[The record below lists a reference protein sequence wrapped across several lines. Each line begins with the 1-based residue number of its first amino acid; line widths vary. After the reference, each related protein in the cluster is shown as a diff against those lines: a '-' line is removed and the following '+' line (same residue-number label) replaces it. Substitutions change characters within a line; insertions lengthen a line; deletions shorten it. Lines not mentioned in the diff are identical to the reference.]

1 MRDKKGDIKKEVL
14 IKEPKPDSTILDY
27 IWYYMKIFFA
37 TIMSVVGTF
46 SWLLKA
52 IVVVICT
59 MLISAIIV
67 CSVGYVKIKPTLDEC
82 REIAYDKLAQMKKTD
97 FSMLS
102 DTEVYDKDG
111 NLLGLI
117 NAGHYEYVSI
127 DKINLSIQNA
137 YIAQEDRRFKSHS
150 GVDFLATMRA
160 GLALIKH
167 NGEITQGASTITQQ
181 VIKNTYLSQEQTFT
195 RKITEI
201 LLAPQVEKKYSK
213 ADIMEFYCNTNFYG
227 NRCYGVQAASRYY
240 FGKNAEDIEVW
251 EAATLAGLS
260 NSPSKYDPIK
270 HPTEAFD
277 KRNSVLK
284 SMLEVE
290 FITQDEYSH
299 AIEQPLGIVQETQEG
314 TDENYMV
321 SYAIHCAALEL
332 MKLDGFEFKYT
343 FVDRDDY
350 LSYDDK
356 YKEAYAEKS
365 DEIRS
370 GGYKIYTSLDVS
382 MQEQLQNAIDK
393 GLSRYTELQ
402 ENGKYALQG
411 ASVIVDNQTGYIV
424 AIVGGR
430 GTDDQF
436 NRAYLSARQ
445 PGSTIKPLI
454 DYAPAFDTGEYYPS
468 KIMNDHKWEDGPSN
482 SGSYYGNVTLREALN
497 RSLNT
502 VAWQILQGIGVD
514 KGLSY
519 LGKMHF
525 QKITYVDNGVESLSI
540 GGFTN
545 GLRVV
550 DMAKG
555 YSTLANNGVYN
566 DKTCIVSLIDRT
578 NKDVVSNMRT
588 QTVNVYTEDTAYMIT
603 DILKGTLTEPFG
615 TGRGLSLA
623 NGQLAAGKTGT
634 TNSNKDT
641 WFCGYTK
648 YYTTAVWVGYDTPR
662 PMPGVFG
669 ATYAGSIWKN
679 AMDSIHIGLEPLD
692 WEQPETVITC
702 DYNPVNGEKS
712 SVETGVSDLFS
723 TTGELLAEQTA
734 YERSQKELALSIEV
748 KVNEYD
754 NWNITTVEDTYLI
767 ESKTSEI
774 KGLVSTIQE
783 DELREPLMERVQDK
797 YTDLKAI
804 ERNMSDTIKLY
815 EHQKELEEKESQ
827 AQAESIAEEQRKQLE
842 YETKIKDYNT
852 ALNNIKNLKYQSD
865 NAENLVWI
873 AENKLQELI
882 DDVDYETYKNEL
894 ETAIENIK
902 TLPTKDEWDRLE
914 AERIK
919 REEEERIKREQ
930 EQQAEI
936 ERQEKEI
943 QEKLNQEKQSW
954 NKEEAKGPGYINNGP
969 GASSNSSSESNGP
982 NSNNSTIQR
991 GGY

>member
-1 MRDKKGDIKKEVL
+1 MKDKKGDIKKETL

-27 IWYYMKIFFA
+27 IWYYIKIFFA

-46 SWLLKA
+46 SWLLKS
-52 IVVVICT
+52 IVVVVCT
-59 MLISAIIV
+59 MFISAIIV

-117 NAGHYEYVSI
+117 NAGHYEYVTI

-150 GVDFLATMRA
+150 GVDLLATMRA
-160 GLALIKH
+160 GLALVKH

-181 VIKNTYLSQEQTFT
+181 VIKNTYLSQEKTFT

-213 ADIMEFYCNTNFYG
+213 TDIMEFYCNTNFYG

-240 FGKNAEDIEVW
+240 FGKNAEDIEIW

-332 MKLDGFEFKYT
+332 MKLDGFDFKYT

-350 LSYDDK
+350 LNYDNK
-356 YKEAYAEKS
+356 YKEAYTEKS

-382 MQEQLQNAIDK
+382 LQEQLQSAVDK

-482 SGSYYGNVTLREALN
+482 SGSYYGNVTIREALN

-502 VAWQILQGIGVD
+502 VAWQVLQGIGVD

-578 NKDVVSNMRT
+578 DKDVVLNMKT
-588 QTVNVYTEDTAYMIT
+588 QTVNVYTEDTAYMVT

-679 AMDSIHIGLEPLD
+679 IMDSIHVGFEPMD

-712 SVETGVSDLFS
+712 AVETGVSDLFS

-734 YERSQKELALSIEV
+734 YERSQRELALSIEV
-748 KVNEYD
+748 KVDEYD
-754 NWNITTVEDTYLI
+754 NWNISTVEDTYLI

-774 KGLVSTIQE
+774 KGLVSTIQ
-783 DELREPLMERVQDK
+783 DDDLREPLMERVQDK

-865 NAENLVWI
+865 DVENLVWI

-882 DDVDYETYKNEL
+882 DDVDYETYKTEL
-894 ETAIENIK
+894 ELAIENIK
-902 TLPTKDEWDRLE
+902 TLPTKDEWNRLE
-914 AERIK
+914 AERLK
-919 REEEERIKREQ
+919 REEEERIKKEQ
-930 EQQAEI
+930 EQKAEL
-936 ERQEKEI
+936 ERQQKEI
-943 QEKLNQEKQSW
+943 QDKLNQEKQNW

-969 GASSNSSSESNGP
+969 GTNLNNNSESIGP
-982 NSNNSTIQR
+982 NSNNSTIQK

>member
-1 MRDKKGDIKKEVL
+1 MKDKKGDIKKETL

-27 IWYYMKIFFA
+27 IWYYIKIFFA

-46 SWLLKA
+46 SWLLKS
-52 IVVVICT
+52 IVVVVCT
-59 MLISAIIV
+59 MFISAIIV

-117 NAGHYEYVSI
+117 NAGHYEYVTI

-150 GVDFLATMRA
+150 GVDLLATMRA
-160 GLALIKH
+160 GLALVKH

-181 VIKNTYLSQEQTFT
+181 VIKNTYLSQEKTFT

-213 ADIMEFYCNTNFYG
+213 TDIMEFYCNTNFYG

-240 FGKNAEDIEVW
+240 FGKNAEDIEIW

-332 MKLDGFEFKYT
+332 MKLDGFDFKYT

-350 LSYDDK
+350 LNYDNK
-356 YKEAYAEKS
+356 YKEAYTEKS

-370 GGYKIYTSLDVS
+370 GGYKIYTSLDVAL
-382 MQEQLQNAIDK
+382 QEQLQSAVDK

-482 SGSYYGNVTLREALN
+482 SGSYYGNVTIREALN

-502 VAWQILQGIGVD
+502 VAWQVLQGIGVD

-578 NKDVVSNMRT
+578 DKDVVLNMKT
-588 QTVNVYTEDTAYMIT
+588 QTVNVYTEDTAYMVT

-679 AMDSIHIGLEPLD
+679 IMDSIHVGFEPMD

-712 SVETGVSDLFS
+712 AVETGVSDLFS

-734 YERSQKELALSIEV
+734 YERSQRELALSIEV
-748 KVNEYD
+748 KVDEYD
-754 NWNITTVEDTYLI
+754 NWNISTVEDTYLI

-774 KGLVSTIQE
+774 KGLVSTIQ
-783 DELREPLMERVQDK
+783 DDDLREPLMERVQDK
-797 YTDLKAI
+797 YTDLKSI
-804 ERNMSDTIKLY
+804 EKSMSDTIKLY
-815 EHQKELEEKESQ
+815 EHQKELEEEESK
-827 AQAESIAEEQRKQLE
+827 AQAESIAEQERKQLE

-852 ALNNIKNLKYQSD
+852 ALNNIKDLKYQSD
-865 NAENLVWI
+865 DAENLVWI

-882 DDVDYETYKNEL
+882 DDVEYETYKTEL
-894 ETAIENIK
+894 ELAIENIK
-902 TLPTKDEWDRLE
+902 TLPTKDEWNRLE
-914 AERIK
+914 AERLK
-919 REEEERIKREQ
+919 REEEERIKKEQ
-930 EQQAEI
+930 EQKAEL
-936 ERQEKEI
+936 ERQQKEI
-943 QEKLNQEKQSW
+943 QDKLNQEKQNW

-969 GASSNSSSESNGP
+969 GTNLNNNSESIGP
-982 NSNNSTIQR
+982 NSNNSTIQK

>member
-1 MRDKKGDIKKEVL
+1 MKDKKGDIKKEVL

-27 IWYYMKIFFA
+27 IWYYIKIFFA

-52 IVVVICT
+52 IVVVVCT
-59 MLISAIIV
+59 MFISTIIV

-117 NAGHYEYVSI
+117 NAGHYEYVTI

-150 GVDFLATMRA
+150 GVDLLATMRA

-240 FGKNAEDIEVW
+240 FGKDAEDIEVW

-343 FVDRDDY
+343 FVDRDEY
-350 LSYDDK
+350 LNYDDK
-356 YKEAYAEKS
+356 YKEAYTEKS

-382 MQEQLQNAIDK
+382 LQEQLQSAVDK

-482 SGSYYGNVTLREALN
+482 SGSYYGNVTIREALN

-502 VAWQILQGIGVD
+502 VAWQVLQGIGVD

-519 LGKMHF
+519 LGQMHF

-578 NKDVVSNMRT
+578 DKDVVSNMKT
-588 QTVNVYTEDTAYMIT
+588 QTVNVYTEDTAYMVT

-679 AMDSIHIGLEPLD
+679 VMDSIHVGLEPMD
-692 WEQPETVITC
+692 WEQPETIITC

-734 YERSQKELALSIEV
+734 YERSQRELALSIEV
-748 KVNEYD
+748 KVDEYD
-754 NWNITTVEDTYLI
+754 NWYISTVEDTYLI

-774 KGLVSTIQE
+774 KGLVSTIQ
-783 DELREPLMERVQDK
+783 DDDLREPLMERVQDK
-797 YTDLKAI
+797 YTDLKSI
-804 ERNMSDTIKLY
+804 EKSMSDTIKLY
-815 EHQKELEEKESQ
+815 EHQKELEEEESK
-827 AQAESIAEEQRKQLE
+827 AQAESMAEQERKQLE

-852 ALNNIKNLKYQSD
+852 ALNNIKDLKYQSD
-865 NAENLVWI
+865 DVENLVWI

-882 DDVDYETYKNEL
+882 DDVDYETYKTEL
-894 ETAIENIK
+894 ELVIENIK
-902 TLPTKDEWDRLE
+902 TLPTKDEWNRLE
-914 AERIK
+914 AERLK
-919 REEEERIKREQ
+919 REEEERIKKEQ
-930 EQQAEI
+930 EQKAEL
-936 ERQEKEI
+936 ERQQKEI
-943 QEKLNQEKQSW
+943 QDKLNQEKANW

-969 GASSNSSSESNGP
+969 GTNLNNNSESNGP
-982 NSNNSTIQR
+982 NSNNSTIQK

>member
-1 MRDKKGDIKKEVL
+1 MEDKKGNIKKEVL
-14 IKEPKPDSTILDY
+14 IRKPKPDSTILDY
-27 IWYYMKIFFA
+27 IWYYIKIFFA
-37 TIMSVVGTF
+37 TIMSVIGTF
-46 SWLLKA
+46 SWLLRA
-52 IVVVICT
+52 IVVVLCT
-59 MLISAIIV
+59 MFISAIIV

-117 NAGHYEYVSI
+117 NAGHYEYASI
-127 DKINLSIQNA
+127 DKINLNIQNA

-150 GVDFLATMRA
+150 GVDLLATMRA

-181 VIKNTYLSQEQTFT
+181 VIKNTYLSQEKTFT

-290 FITQDEYSH
+290 FITQDEYLN

-332 MKLDGFEFKYT
+332 MKLNGFEFKYT
-343 FVDRDDY
+343 FVDRDEY
-350 LSYDDK
+350 LNYDSK
-356 YKEAYAEKS
+356 YKEAYAEES
-365 DEIRS
+365 DKIRS

-382 MQEQLQNAIDK
+382 LQEQLQNAVDK

-468 KIMNDHKWEDGPSN
+468 KIMNDYKWEDGPSN
-482 SGSYYGNVTLREALN
+482 SGSYYGNVTIREALN

-502 VAWQILQGIGVD
+502 VAWQVLQGIGVD

-578 NKDVVSNMRT
+578 EKDVVSNMKT
-588 QTVNVYTEDTAYMIT
+588 QTVNVYTEDTAYMVT

-679 AMDSIHIGLEPLD
+679 VMDSIHTGLEPLD
-692 WEQPETVITC
+692 WEQPETVITSH
-702 DYNPVNGEKS
+702 YNPINGEKS

-723 TTGELLAEQTA
+723 TTGELLAQQTA
-734 YERSQKELALSIEV
+734 YERGQRELALSIEV
-748 KVNEYD
+748 KVDEYE
-754 NWNITTVEDTYLI
+754 NWNISTVEDTYLI

-774 KGLVSTIQE
+774 KGLVSTIQD

-797 YTDLKAI
+797 YTNLKSI
-804 ERNMSDTIKLY
+804 EKSMSDTIKLY
-815 EHQKELEEKESQ
+815 EHQKELAEEESK
-827 AQAESIAEEQRKQLE
+827 AQAESMAEEERKQLE
-842 YETKIKDYNT
+842 YQTKIKDYNT

-882 DDVDYETYKNEL
+882 DDVDYETYKNDL
-894 ETAIENIK
+894 KVAIENIK
-902 TLPTKDEWDRLE
+902 TLPTKDEWDILE
-914 AERIK
+914 SERIK
-919 REEEERIKREQ
+919 REEEERIRIEQ
-930 EQQAEI
+930 EQKAEL

-943 QEKLNQEKQSW
+943 QDKINQEKSNW
-954 NKEEAKGPGYINNGP
+954 NKEEEAKGPGYINNGP
-969 GASSNSSSESNGP
+969 GANINNNSESKGSSNSSI
-982 NSNNSTIQR
+982 IQK